1 MEHLTYD
8 SIARLVDERP
18 NPNERDHLKDCRDCA
33 EELRACRLQ
42 AEALEG
48 LAALRPPP
56 GDWESLEARLVSEG
70 LIRTPET
77 FRRFGLAAAPA
88 WMQAAAAVT
97 VFLGGA
103 GFGLAVAQRATPDA
117 LSLESM
123 LLPMSQISSA
133 EEAAR
138 AVEYA
143 EQAYMQSLVR
153 FRQLTG
159 ASDGPRLEDPLSRV
173 TALEGL
179 LAASQEALR
188 LAPADPVFNGF
199 LVNVLA
205 ERQEVLRMISS
216 SGDDDWF

>member
-1 MEHLTYD
+1 
-8 SIARLVDERP
+8 
-18 NPNERDHLKDCRDCA
+18 
-33 EELRACRLQ
+33 
-42 AEALEG
+42 
-48 LAALRPPP
+48 
-56 GDWESLEARLVSEG
+56 
-70 LIRTPET
+70 
-77 FRRFGLAAAPA
+77 
-88 WMQAAAAVT
+88 MQATAAVT

-117 LSLESM
+117 RSLESM
-123 LLPMSQISSA
+123 LLPVSQISSA

-173 TALEGL
+173 AALEGL

-205 ERQEVLRMISS
+205 ERQEVLRMISG
-216 SGDDDWF
+216 SGNDDWF